1 MEVERQKT
9 LVESNAGVTKNLQNA
24 QAEVAVLE
32 AKTQGLAKQL
42 SYLGISTSN
51 LSPTAIRQQIAI
63 VAPMSGYLSKI
74 NFHNGMYAQSSVSL
88 MDIISSQHLHLE
100 LDVFEK
106 DIAKIEKGQK
116 ISYTIPALGENM
128 YQGEVSVIGKEFNSQ
143 AKTVRIHGHLEGTK
157 PKFLK
162 DLFINAKIW
171 LNDNTTDA
179 LPEKAIIKDG
189 ENAFIY
195 VAKNEKD
202 AKEIE
207 FKKIAIIPGATDNGF
222 TAVKLIDA
230 IPEGLQ
236 IVTKGAY
243 YVYAQ
248 SKAGELEHEH

>member
-1 MEVERQKT
+1 
-9 LVESNAGVTKNLQNA
+9 
-24 QAEVAVLE
+24 
-32 AKTQGLAKQL
+32 
-42 SYLGISTSN
+42 
-51 LSPTAIRQQIAI
+51 
-63 VAPMSGYLSKI
+63 
-74 NFHNGMYAQSSVSL
+74 

-106 DIAKIEKGQK
+106 DIANIKKGQK

-143 AKTVRIHGHLEGTK
+143 AKTVLIHGHLEGTK

-195 VAKNEKD
+195 VATNEKD

-207 FKKIAIIPGATDNGF
+207 FQEIAIIPGATDNGF

-230 IPEGLQ
+230 IPEDMQ

-243 YVYAQ
+243 YVYAL
-248 SKAGELEHEH
+248 SLIHI